1 MESEAVK
8 GRTKPHLWM
17 RLSIVL
23 PFLWG
28 VIGTIVFILIVQ
40 VQHAQEQQIEM
51 LKKSVVSDAIS
62 HFDDMVAVRRWNA
75 SHNGVFVKQHGQ
87 MRPNPY
93 LKDNML
99 NCKENGKLIKINPAW
114 MTREISEIS
123 NSNRREQYKLTSLK
137 PINPLNAPNKF
148 ETDAMRYLQNNRSK
162 GYYYRFGEG
171 QKFQFMGALYFE
183 KGCMGCHGEMD
194 YKIGDVR
201 GGISIELPLEKFNYS
216 KQLVEMH
223 TREVEWGIAI
233 LGVIVGGLLS
243 FLAISML
250 RHHKHLHVMNEEL
263 EEVVR
268 VRTNE
273 LLELNATLESRV
285 KEEID
290 KNKIKD
296 EMMILQSRH
305 AAMGEMIGMI
315 AHQWRQP
322 VATLSM
328 VANKMVMDIELDEVD
343 LQGFEKDAEEIISQ
357 AVYLSKTIDD
367 FTNFF
372 KPNKQK
378 EIFSPYRVFEEA
390 LNMIGKSIENQKIGL
405 KIESSSEGLVLGFPH
420 ELLQVYLNLLKNAKE
435 AFVGVTTEV
444 KEISVSIYEEGKW
457 IVTTVCD
464 NGIGVDPSIREEV
477 FVPYFTTKEEL
488 NGTGLGLYMSKIIV
502 ENHLLGKIKIDDEGD
517 RTCFSVWLPR
527 LEG

>member
-1 MESEAVK
+1 MGSEHLRAK
-8 GRTKPHLWM
+8 GKPHLWM
-17 RLSIVL
+17 RLPIVL

-40 VQHAQEQQIEM
+40 VNRAEEQQIAM

-75 SHNGVFVKQHGQ
+75 SHNGVFVKQHGTMQ
-87 MRPNPY
+87 PNPY
-93 LKDNML
+93 LKENL
-99 NCKENGKLIKINPAW
+99 ITCKENEKMIKINPAW
-114 MTREISEIS
+114 MTREIAQIS
-123 NSNRREQYKLTSLK
+123 NLNRQEHYKLTSLI
-137 PINPLNAPNKF
+137 PINPLNTPNTF
-148 ETDAMRYLQNNRSK
+148 ETDAMKYLQKNRSK
-162 GYYYRFGEG
+162 TYYYRFGEE
-171 QKFQFMGALYFE
+171 QKFQFVGALYFE
-183 KGCMGCHGEMD
+183 KGCMGCHGEMG
-194 YKIGDVR
+194 YRIGDVR
-201 GGISIELPLEKFNYS
+201 GGISIELPLEKFKYS
-216 KQLVEMH
+216 KHLVERH
-223 TREVEWGIAI
+223 TREVQWGIGI
-233 LGVIVGGLLS
+233 LGLIVGTLLS
-243 FLAISML
+243 FLAVSML
-250 RHHKHLHVMNEEL
+250 RHHKHLHSMNEEL
-263 EEVVR
+263 EEIVR
-268 VRTNE
+268 IRTNE
-273 LLELNATLESRV
+273 LQELNATLESRV
-285 KEEID
+285 KEEIK

-343 LQGFEKDAEEIISQ
+343 LQGFEKDAEEIIAQ

-367 FTNFF
+367 FTDFF

-378 EIFSPYRVFEEA
+378 EIFSPYQVFEEA
-390 LNMIGKSIENQKIGL
+390 VNMIGKGIENKGIGL
-405 KIESSSEGLVLGFPH
+405 KIESSTEGLVLGFPH

-435 AFVGVTTEV
+435 ACEGVETDS
-444 KEISVSIYEEGKW
+444 KEISVVIYEAGEW

-502 ENHLLGKIKIDDEGD
+502 ENHLLGKIKIDDERD